1 MGMGMAGRFRLL
13 SMVAVGAVAT
23 IAIQRPS
30 PAAELTPIKFVM
42 DWAWEGTQASWA
54 VASESGC
61 YAKNGLDVKT
71 DRGFGSNDAIGKV
84 VGGAYDIGVADFSTV
99 ANYNNTHPNA
109 KLITVF
115 IVSDRALT
123 SAVGLKKAGIL
134 KPKDIDGKRI
144 AGVQADASRT
154 LFPAFAKANSIDL
167 NSINWVN
174 VAANLRQT
182 TVVQGQ
188 ADAAVG
194 HLNTVVTGLHKLGVK
209 DEDLT
214 IMPFADFGVRLYGNS
229 VIVKPDWAAAHA
241 DVMRSFVKCAV
252 AGIKGTLRDPET
264 AIATMQKVSSMVDRK
279 SELDALEFST
289 TRAVYTDDVKKNGL
303 SEVTAQRLDTGLTQI
318 ADAMGFPKPAPSDIW
333 TPAYLPPQGERMID
347 K

>member
-1 MGMGMAGRFRLL
+1 L
-13 SMVAVGAVAT
+13 SVIALATVAAVPL
-23 IAIQRPS
+23 QRS
-30 PAAELTPIKFVM
+30 ASAAEMTPIKFVM

-54 VASESGC
+54 VASDSGC
-61 YAKNGLDVKT
+61 YQKAGLEVKT

-99 ANYNNTHPNA
+99 VNYNSTHPTA
-109 KLITVF
+109 KLVTVF

-123 SAVGLKKAGIL
+123 SVIGMKKAGIT
-134 KPKDIDGKRI
+134 KPKDLEGKRI

-154 LFPAFAKANSIDL
+154 LFPAFAKANGIDIKT
-167 NSINWVN
+167 INWVN
-174 VAANLRQT
+174 VAPNLRQT
-182 TVVQGQ
+182 TVFQGQ

-209 DEDLT
+209 DEELT
-214 IMPFADFGVRLYGNS
+214 IMPFADNGVRLYGNA

-252 AGIKGTLRDPET
+252 VGIQETLKDPKA
-264 AIATMQKVSSMVDRK
+264 AIATMKKYSSLVDEK
-279 SELDALEFST
+279 SEMDALEFST

-303 SEVTAQRLDTGLTQI
+303 SEVTPQRIDTGLAQI
-318 ADAMGFPKPAPSDIW
+318 ADAMGIAKPASSEVW
-333 TPAYLPPQGERMID
+333 SAAYLPPQSERMIG